1 MKKRL
6 AVMLGMVAVFGL
18 GALGSLADAQDEAA
32 SIKKVMGKL
41 HKGQKA
47 LLPSVKK
54 ALQSDSPN
62 WGDIKKGSKVI
73 VELAM
78 TITEAEPPKGDKA
91 AYNKLMSAYLA
102 SAKDLNEAAEAED
115 AAKAKASL
123 GKLSGTCKTCHQAH
137 QPQKGQ

>member
-18 GALGSLADAQDEAA
+18 GALGSLADAQDEGA

-41 HKGQKA
+41 HGKGKG
-47 LLPSVKK
+47 LLPSVGK
-54 ALQSDSPN
+54 ALQSESPN
-62 WGDIKKGSKVI
+62 WGEIKKGSKVI

-91 AYNKLMSAYLA
+91 AYNKLMAAYLA

-115 AAKAKASL
+115 AGKAKAAAKKL
-123 GKLSGTCKTCHQAH
+123 GGTCKTCHTAH
-137 QPQKGQ
+137 KGN